1 MKLII
6 AKDNLISAV
15 MTVSKAVPSKTTM
28 PILECILIN
37 AATEKIKLTAN
48 DTELGIETTVAGE
61 IAEHGVIAVPADIFT
76 NIVRKLPDGDVRID
90 TKDETVTIRCGQ
102 SRFTIQGRDGQ
113 DFTQLPEVDREY
125 AVEITQFTLRD
136 IINKTLFS
144 ASTNDSN
151 KIMTGELFEVR
162 DKTLRVIALDG
173 HRIAIRSVELRQS
186 YDNEKAII
194 PGKYFMVDQ
203 MLSKDYSTHFR
214 IKRQDLLSSLD
225 RSVLLVKE
233 EDKKPIIF
241 LITDGNLELRI
252 SSTIGSMDENL
263 AIEKDGQDLNIGFNP
278 KFLIDALRAID
289 EEEVDIYL
297 QSSRAPAFIR
307 DDSTYC
313 YLVLPVNFISID

>member
-1 MKLII
+1 
-6 AKDNLISAV
+6 
-15 MTVSKAVPSKTTM
+15 
-28 PILECILIN
+28 
-37 AATEKIKLTAN
+37 
-48 DTELGIETTVAGE
+48 
-61 IAEHGVIAVPADIFT
+61 
-76 NIVRKLPDGDVRID
+76 
-90 TKDETVTIRCGQ
+90 
-102 SRFTIQGRDGQ
+102 
-113 DFTQLPEVDREY
+113 
-125 AVEITQFTLRD
+125 
-136 IINKTLFS
+136 
-144 ASTNDSN
+144 
-151 KIMTGELFEVR
+151 
-162 DKTLRVIALDG
+162 
-173 HRIAIRSVELRQS
+173 
-186 YDNEKAII
+186 
-194 PGKYFMVDQ
+194 

>member
-125 AVEITQFTLRD
+125 AVEITQFTLRR
-136 IINKTLFS
+136 
-144 ASTNDSN
+144 
-151 KIMTGELFEVR
+151 G
-162 DKTLRVIALDG
+162 
-173 HRIAIRSVELRQS
+173 
-186 YDNEKAII
+186 
-194 PGKYFMVDQ
+194 
-203 MLSKDYSTHFR
+203 
-214 IKRQDLLSSLD
+214 
-225 RSVLLVKE
+225 
-233 EDKKPIIF
+233 
-241 LITDGNLELRI
+241 
-252 SSTIGSMDENL
+252 
-263 AIEKDGQDLNIGFNP
+263 
-278 KFLIDALRAID
+278 
-289 EEEVDIYL
+289 
-297 QSSRAPAFIR
+297 
-307 DDSTYC
+307 
-313 YLVLPVNFISID
+313 